1 MSDLYDVEVEWEQ
14 VCREGQ
20 DLTEEL
26 ARLQTDVSSLDSQ
39 VNACEPTLRYEY
51 VKAEMMNTRKK
62 QKTTFF
68 FSGCNLIPVTI
79 KHLFTLRFSFAFSVR
94 DTHRLLRADVS
105 EAEES
110 LVKELE
116 SELARVRAD
125 LDSAGQEEHDLN
137 EEDQTTAEELA
148 QSESHVRSLRSQMDQ
163 LTQEIK
169 QANLQSLSIAPAD
182 DLKILLEGKITRP

>member
-1 MSDLYDVEVEWEQ
+1 MK
-14 VCREGQ
+14 
-20 DLTEEL
+20 
-26 ARLQTDVSSLDSQ
+26 LDSCYNDQ
-39 VNACEPTLRYEY
+39 TFIHVA
-51 VKAEMMNTRKK
+51 
-62 QKTTFF
+62 FF
-68 FSGCNLIPVTI
+68 FF
-79 KHLFTLRFSFAFSVR
+79 LFFFVR
-94 DTHRLLRADVS
+94 DTQRLLRADVS

-137 EEDQTTAEELA
+137 TEDQTTAEEVA

-182 DLKILLEGKITRP
+182 DLKILLEGNMTRRRSY

>member
-1 MSDLYDVEVEWEQ
+1 M
-14 VCREGQ
+14 
-20 DLTEEL
+20 
-26 ARLQTDVSSLDSQ
+26 
-39 VNACEPTLRYEY
+39 
-51 VKAEMMNTRKK
+51 
-62 QKTTFF
+62 
-68 FSGCNLIPVTI
+68 
-79 KHLFTLRFSFAFSVR
+79 R
-94 DTHRLLRADVS
+94 DTQRLLRADVS

-137 EEDQTTAEELA
+137 TEDQTTAEEVA

-182 DLKILLEGKITRP
+182 DLKILLEGNMTRRRSY

>member
-1 MSDLYDVEVEWEQ
+1 MIIIKQLFFF
-14 VCREGQ
+14 
-20 DLTEEL
+20 
-26 ARLQTDVSSLDSQ
+26 RLKLDSCYNDQ
-39 VNACEPTLRYEY
+39 TFIHVA
-51 VKAEMMNTRKK
+51 
-62 QKTTFF
+62 FF
-68 FSGCNLIPVTI
+68 FF
-79 KHLFTLRFSFAFSVR
+79 LFFFVR
-94 DTHRLLRADVS
+94 DTQRLLRADVS

-137 EEDQTTAEELA
+137 TEDQTTAEEVA

-182 DLKILLEGKITRP
+182 DLKILLEGNMTRRRSY

>member
-1 MSDLYDVEVEWEQ
+1 M
-14 VCREGQ
+14 
-20 DLTEEL
+20 
-26 ARLQTDVSSLDSQ
+26 
-39 VNACEPTLRYEY
+39 
-51 VKAEMMNTRKK
+51 
-62 QKTTFF
+62 
-68 FSGCNLIPVTI
+68 
-79 KHLFTLRFSFAFSVR
+79 R

-137 EEDQTTAEELA
+137 QEDQTTAEELA

-182 DLKILLEGKITRP
+182 DLKILLEGNMTRRSYFKNSPLSLCQNGAQQFKLNY